1 MIKDNCKTENKHDDD
16 GVAYIDYT
24 GTETTTHDLLKE
36 RGKRYGEFSSH
47 SEISQ
52 ALKAVMQSMDGWK
65 HLKPYQRE
73 ALEMIQHKIA
83 RVLNG
88 DPMYDDNWKDICG
101 YSQLVVDKLKSYGQ
115 NG

>member
-1 MIKDNCKTENKHDDD
+1 MGSTQE
-16 GVAYIDYT
+16 
-24 GTETTTHDLLKE
+24 LLTE
-36 RGKRYGEFSSH
+36 RGKRYGRFDSH

-52 ALKAVMQSMDGWK
+52 ALKNIMRISKGWGR
-65 HLKPYQRE
+65 LTTFQQE

-88 DPMYDDNWKDICG
+88 DPSYDDNWKDICG
-101 YSQLVVDKLKSYGQ
+101 YSQLVVDRLKENN